1 MIMIEEI
8 INLETGNGIYTRDGT
23 LISTRY
29 ERILK
34 NNKFSYF
41 EISDEFMNLSGF
53 HIPKIELFR
62 FTDPFVYRIKF
73 ISNDESMTECYYQ
86 TKMVNYI
93 DFKLGFFYVKCEKV
107 FDIVGNRYII
117 ETRTNE
123 NANKFFE

>member
-1 MIMIEEI
+1 MIEEI

-41 EISDEFMNLSGF
+41 EISDEFMNLSEF
-53 HIPKIELFR
+53 HIPKLELFR

-73 ISNDESMTECYYQ
+73 ISNDASMTECYYQ

-123 NANKFFE
+123 NTNKFFE